1 MAGRLQDD
9 DISET
14 HEINVTPF
22 IDVMLVL
29 LIIFM
34 VVAPLST
41 VDVPVELPVSAA
53 QPAPKP
59 DKPLFVTL
67 KADLSLA
74 VGNEMVLWGGLGPA
88 LDAQTSNDRT
98 KRLFLRA
105 DKAVPYGELMRLM
118 DTLRAAGYLKVA
130 LVGLEGPPVQG
141 AGAAPAVPGASV
153 PSARPVAPPT
163 SPASGAAS
171 PAPSASP

>member
-1 MAGRLQDD
+1 MAGKLSD
-9 DISET
+9 SEDAT
-14 HEINVTPF
+14 ENHEINVTPF

-41 VDVPVELPVSAA
+41 VDVPVELPVSQA
-53 QPAPKP
+53 QPAKKP

-74 VGNEMVLWGGLGPA
+74 VGNDMVLWGGLASA
-88 LDAQTSNDRT
+88 LDAQTQSDRN

-105 DKAVPYGELMRLM
+105 DKSVPYGELMRLM

-130 LVGLEGPPVQG
+130 LVGLEGPPS
-141 AGAAPAVPGASV
+141 AVPGAV
-153 PSARPVAPPT
+153 PAVSPSSTTPPPT
-163 SPASGAAS
+163 APSQQPAGT
-171 PAPSASP
+171 PAP

>member
-1 MAGRLQDD
+1 MAGKLAED

-41 VDVPVELPVSAA
+41 VDVPVELPVSSA
-53 QPAPKP
+53 QPAKKP

-74 VGNEMVLWGGLGPA
+74 VGNDTVLWSNLGSS
-88 LDAQTSNDRT
+88 LDAQTSSDRN

-105 DKAVPYGELMRLM
+105 DKSVPYGELIRLM
-118 DTLRAAGYLKVA
+118 DTLRAAGYLKIA
-130 LVGLEGPPVQG
+130 FVGLEGPPVMPG
-141 AGAAPAVPGASV
+141 APGAAAPAAPAAPATQPGTA
-153 PSARPVAPPT
+153 APQT
-163 SPASGAAS
+163 
-171 PAPSASP
+171 AP

>member
-1 MAGRLQDD
+1 MAGKLAED

-41 VDVPVELPVSAA
+41 VDVPVELPVSSA
-53 QPAPKP
+53 QPAKKP

-74 VGNEMVLWGGLGPA
+74 VGNDTVLWSNLGSS
-88 LDAQTSNDRT
+88 LDAQTSSDRN

-105 DKAVPYGELMRLM
+105 DKSVPYGELIRLM
-118 DTLRAAGYLKVA
+118 DTLRTAGYLKIA
-130 LVGLEGPPVQG
+130 FVGLEGPPVMPG
-141 AGAAPAVPGASV
+141 APGAAAPAA
-153 PSARPVAPPT
+153 PVAPATPSST
-163 SPASGAAS
+163 
-171 PAPSASP
+171 PAPLTTP

>member
-1 MAGRLQDD
+1 MAGKLAEEDAT
-9 DISET
+9 EN

-41 VDVPVELPVSAA
+41 VDVPVELPVSQAA
-53 QPAPKP
+53 PAQKP

-67 KADLSLA
+67 KADLSIA
-74 VGNEMVLWGGLGPA
+74 VGNDMVLWTGLAQA
-88 LDAQTSNDRT
+88 LDAQTSSDRN

-130 LVGLEGPPVQG
+130 LVGLEGPP
-141 AGAAPAVPGASV
+141 GAAPVSGPAAPGQIT
-153 PSARPVAPPT
+153 PSAP
-163 SPASGAAS
+163 PASIANP
-171 PAPSASP
+171 PAVGNATP

>member
-1 MAGRLQDD
+1 MAGKLAED

-41 VDVPVELPVSAA
+41 VDVPVELPVSSA
-53 QPAPKP
+53 QPAKKP

-74 VGNEMVLWGGLGPA
+74 VGNDTVLWSNLGSS
-88 LDAQTSNDRT
+88 LDAQTSSDRN

-130 LVGLEGPPVQG
+130 LVGLEGPPVTG
-141 AGAAPAVPGASV
+141 APVAVPGTV
-153 PSARPVAPPT
+153 PAAPTSEATQSAPTPPT
-163 SPASGAAS
+163 PPSP
-171 PAPSASP
+171 

>member
-1 MAGRLQDD
+1 MAGKLSD
-9 DISET
+9 SEDAT
-14 HEINVTPF
+14 ENHDINVTPF

-41 VDVPVELPVSAA
+41 VDVPVELPVSQAA
-53 QPAPKP
+53 PAQKP

-67 KADLSLA
+67 KADLSIA
-74 VGNEMVLWGGLGPA
+74 VGNDLVLWTGLGQA
-88 LDAQTSNDRT
+88 LDTQTQGDRN

-118 DTLRAAGYLKVA
+118 DTLRSAGYLKVA
-130 LVGLEGPPVQG
+130 LVGLEGPPG
-141 AGAAPAVPGASV
+141 SAAPSAAAPGAT
-153 PSARPVAPPT
+153 APGST
-163 SPASGAAS
+163 T
-171 PAPSASP
+171 PSASPAFGATPSAAGTP

>member
-1 MAGRLQDD
+1 MAGKLAED

-41 VDVPVELPVSAA
+41 VDVPVELPVSSA
-53 QPAPKP
+53 QPAKKP

-74 VGNEMVLWGGLGPA
+74 VGNDTVLWSNLGSS
-88 LDAQTSNDRT
+88 LDAQTSSDRN

-105 DKAVPYGELMRLM
+105 DKSVPYGELIRLM
-118 DTLRAAGYLKVA
+118 DTLRAAGYLKIA
-130 LVGLEGPPVQG
+130 FVGLEGPPVMPG
-141 AGAAPAVPGASV
+141 APGAAAPAAPAATAPHPGA
-153 PSARPVAPPT
+153 AAPQ
-163 SPASGAAS
+163 AA
-171 PAPSASP
+171 P

>member
-1 MAGRLQDD
+1 MAGKLAED

-41 VDVPVELPVSAA
+41 VDVPVELPVSSA
-53 QPAPKP
+53 QPAKKP

-74 VGNEMVLWGGLGPA
+74 VGNDTVLWSNLGSS
-88 LDAQTSNDRT
+88 LDAQTSSDRN

-105 DKAVPYGELMRLM
+105 DKSVPYGELIRLM
-118 DTLRAAGYLKVA
+118 DTLRAAGYLKIA
-130 LVGLEGPPVQG
+130 FVGLEGPPVMPG
-141 AGAAPAVPGASV
+141 APGAAAPAAPASTAPHPGA
-153 PSARPVAPPT
+153 AAPH
-163 SPASGAAS
+163 AA
-171 PAPSASP
+171 P

>member
-1 MAGRLQDD
+1 MAGRLEGDD
-9 DISET
+9 ATET

-34 VVAPLST
+34 VAAPLST
-41 VDVPVELPVSAA
+41 VDIPVDLPVSVA

-67 KADLSLA
+67 KADQSLA
-74 VGNEMVLWGGLGPA
+74 VGNNSVLWGALGSA
-88 LDAQTSNDRT
+88 LDVETGSDRN

-105 DKAVPYGELMRLM
+105 DKTVQYGELIRLM
-118 DTLRAAGYLKVA
+118 DTLRAAGYVKIA
-130 LVGLEGPPVQG
+130 LVGLEGLPAPSQD
-141 AGAAPAVPGASV
+141 APAS
-153 PSARPVAPPT
+153 
-163 SPASGAAS
+163 SGTTAS
-171 PAPSASP
+171 PATP

>member
-1 MAGRLQDD
+1 MAMRLARNDD
-9 DISET
+9 DLPET

-41 VDVPVELPVSAA
+41 VDVPVELPVSSA
-53 QPAPKP
+53 QPAKKP

-74 VGNEMVLWGGLGPA
+74 VGNDTVLWSNLGSS
-88 LDAQTSNDRT
+88 LDAQTSSDRN

-105 DKAVPYGELMRLM
+105 DKSVPYGELIRLM
-118 DTLRAAGYLKVA
+118 DTLRTAGYLKIA
-130 LVGLEGPPVQG
+130 FVGLEGPPVMPG
-141 AGAAPAVPGASV
+141 APGAAAPAAPAAPATQPGTA
-153 PSARPVAPPT
+153 APQT
-163 SPASGAAS
+163 
-171 PAPSASP
+171 AP

>member
-88 LDAQTSNDRT
+88 LDAQTSNDRN

-141 AGAAPAVPGASV
+141 AGAAPAAPAAAVPTTSPA
-153 PSARPVAPPT
+153 AAPT
-163 SPASGAAS
+163 IPASGAAS
-171 PAPSASP
+171 PAPSSSP

>member
-1 MAGRLQDD
+1 MAGKLAED

-41 VDVPVELPVSAA
+41 VDVPVELPVSSA
-53 QPAPKP
+53 QPAKKP

-74 VGNEMVLWGGLGPA
+74 VGNDTVLWSNLGSS
-88 LDAQTSNDRT
+88 LDAQTSSDRN

-105 DKAVPYGELMRLM
+105 DKSVPYGELIRLM
-118 DTLRAAGYLKVA
+118 DTLRAAGYLKIA
-130 LVGLEGPPVQG
+130 FVGLEGPPVTPG
-141 AGAAPAVPGASV
+141 APGAAAPAAPAAPATQPGTA
-153 PSARPVAPPT
+153 APQT
-163 SPASGAAS
+163 
-171 PAPSASP
+171 AP

>member
-1 MAGRLQDD
+1 MAGKLAED

-41 VDVPVELPVSAA
+41 VDVPVELPVSSA
-53 QPAPKP
+53 QPAKKP
-59 DKPLFVTL
+59 DKPLYVTL
-67 KADLSLA
+67 KSDLSLA
-74 VGNEMVLWGGLGPA
+74 VGNDTVLWSNLGSA
-88 LDAQTSNDRT
+88 LDTQTSNDRN

-105 DKAVPYGELMRLM
+105 DKNVPYGELMRLM
-118 DTLRAAGYLKVA
+118 DTLRTAGYLKIA
-130 LVGLEGPPVQG
+130 FVGLEGPPAPPAV
-141 AGAAPAVPGASV
+141 APAAPAAAAPQPTE
-153 PSARPVAPPT
+153 PSAPAAAP
-163 SPASGAAS
+163 
-171 PAPSASP
+171 

>member
-1 MAGRLQDD
+1 MAGKLAED

-41 VDVPVELPVSAA
+41 VDVPVELPVSSA
-53 QPAPKP
+53 QPAKKP
-59 DKPLFVTL
+59 DNKPLFVTL

-74 VGNEMVLWGGLGPA
+74 VGNDPVLWSNLGSS
-88 LDAQTSNDRT
+88 LDAQTSSDRN

-105 DKAVPYGELMRLM
+105 DKSVPYGELMKLM

-130 LVGLEGPPVQG
+130 FVGLEGPPVAPDTPG
-141 AGAAPAVPGASV
+141 AVAPSAPATDSGAATP
-153 PSARPVAPPT
+153 PVAPPAV
-163 SPASGAAS
+163 P
-171 PAPSASP
+171 

>member
-1 MAGRLQDD
+1 MAGKLAED
-9 DISET
+9 DIAET

-41 VDVPVELPVSAA
+41 VDVPVELPVSSA
-53 QPAPKP
+53 QPAKKP
-59 DKPLFVTL
+59 DNKPLFVTL

-74 VGNEMVLWGGLGPA
+74 VGNDTVLWSNLGSS
-88 LDAQTSNDRT
+88 LDAQTSSDRN

-105 DKAVPYGELMRLM
+105 DKTVPYGELMRLM
-118 DTLRAAGYLKVA
+118 DTLRAAGYLKIA
-130 LVGLEGPPVQG
+130 FVGLEGPPVMPG
-141 AGAAPAVPGASV
+141 APGAAAPAAPAANSN
-153 PSARPVAPPT
+153 SAAPPAT
-163 SPASGAAS
+163 PPA
-171 PAPSASP
+171 AP